1 MKLREK
7 FEPFTYFCDGNNS
20 MERQY
25 QREDNAVE
33 CEKVADEFAIGF
45 AEWLQTH
52 SADKWMTMWNGEW
65 IGTKGLLEMYKKEK
79 GL

>member
-7 FEPFTYFCDGNNS
+7 FEPYAYFCDGNNS

-45 AEWLQTH
+45 AEWLQ
-52 SADKWMTMWNGEW
+52 SNAADTLISTFNGKW
-65 IGTKGLLEMYKKEK
+65 IGIKDVLEIYKKEK